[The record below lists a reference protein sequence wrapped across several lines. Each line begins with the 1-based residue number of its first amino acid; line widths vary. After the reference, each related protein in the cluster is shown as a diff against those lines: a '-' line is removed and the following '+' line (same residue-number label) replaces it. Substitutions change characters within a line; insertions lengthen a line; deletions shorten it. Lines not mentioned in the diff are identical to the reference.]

1 MTDRRCRRGRNRSWH
16 TATVSEIVRVTAA
29 DIASAEQLLEPVMRR
44 TPVVASR
51 ILSDLTGH
59 EVRLKCENL
68 QRTGSFKPRGAYN
81 RIARLDAE
89 QRARGV
95 VAASAGNH
103 AQGVAWAASQVGI
116 ESTVFMPVGASL
128 PKLMA
133 TKAYGATVHLVGNT
147 VDEALVSA
155 REFADRTGATLIHPF
170 DHLDIVAGQATLGT
184 ELLQQ
189 MPEVGT
195 VVIPTGG
202 GGLLAG
208 VAAAVKLTKP
218 GIRIVGVQ
226 AEGAAAWPASL
237 KAGHPIA
244 LDAMS
249 TMADGIAVGLPGSV
263 PFDHVQGWVDEIVTV
278 SEDALSRALV
288 LCIERAKLIVEP
300 AGAAAVAALMTHSA
314 ADIGLTGPVCA
325 VLSGGNIDPLLLT
338 HVITHGLRAGGRYLA
353 VRVIISDKPGGLTG
367 VLEVVRDAGA
377 SVVDVV
383 HSRTGGRL
391 GLEEVDVMLTVE
403 TRGPDHREA
412 VLEALG
418 AAGYSVQVES

>member
-1 MTDRRCRRGRNRSWH
+1 
-16 TATVSEIVRVTAA
+16 
-29 DIASAEQLLEPVMRR
+29 MRR

-81 RIARLDAE
+81 RIARLDAD

-116 ESTVFMPVGASL
+116 DSTVFMPVGVSL
-128 PKLMA
+128 PKLVA

-147 VDEALVSA
+147 VDEALKSA
-155 REFADRTGATLIHPF
+155 REFAERTGATLIHPF

-189 MPEVGT
+189 MPDVGT
-195 VVIPTGG
+195 IVIPTGG

-218 GIRIVGVQ
+218 DIRIVGVQ

-244 LDAMS
+244 LTSMS
-249 TMADGIAVGLPGSV
+249 TMADGIAIGLPGSV
-263 PFDHVQGWVDEIVTV
+263 PFDHVQGWVDDVVTV

-314 ADIGLTGPVCA
+314 DELGLTGSVCA

-353 VRVIISDKPGGLTG
+353 VRVTISDKPGGLTG
-367 VLEVVRDAGA
+367 VLGVVRDAGA

-403 TRGPDHREA
+403 TRGPDHRGS
-412 VLEALG
+412 VLDALG
-418 AAGYSVQVES
+418 AAGYAVHVEN

>member
-1 MTDRRCRRGRNRSWH
+1 MTAS
-16 TATVSEIVRVTAA
+16 
-29 DIASAEQLLEPVMRR
+29 DIASAEELLEPVMRR

-81 RIARLDAE
+81 RIARLDFE
-89 QRARGV
+89 QRALGV

-116 ESTVFMPVGASL
+116 ESTVFMPVGVSL
-128 PKLMA
+128 PKLVA

-147 VDEALVSA
+147 VDEALKSA

-189 MPEVGT
+189 MPDVGT
-195 VVIPTGG
+195 IVIPTGG

-218 GIRIVGVQ
+218 EIRVVGVQ

-244 LDAMS
+244 LASMS

-263 PFDHVQGWVDEIVTV
+263 PFDHVQGWVDDVVTV

-314 ADIGLTGPVCA
+314 DELGLTGSVCA
-325 VLSGGNIDPLLLT
+325 ILSGGNIDPLLLT

-353 VRVIISDKPGGLTG
+353 VRVTISDKPGGLTG
-367 VLEVVRDAGA
+367 VLGVLRDAGA

-403 TRGPDHREA
+403 TRGPDHRGS
-412 VLEALG
+412 VLDALG
-418 AAGYSVQVES
+418 AAGYAVHVES

>member
-1 MTDRRCRRGRNRSWH
+1 
-16 TATVSEIVRVTAA
+16 
-29 DIASAEQLLEPVMRR
+29 MRR

-81 RIARLDAE
+81 RIARLDAD
-89 QRARGV
+89 QRVRGV

-116 ESTVFMPVGASL
+116 TSTVFMPVGVSL
-128 PKLMA
+128 PKLVA

-147 VDEALVSA
+147 VDEALTSA
-155 REFADRTGATLIHPF
+155 REFADRTRATLIHPF

-189 MPEVGT
+189 MPDVGT
-195 VVIPTGG
+195 IVIPTGG

-208 VAAAVKLTKP
+208 VAAAVKLTRP
-218 GIRIVGVQ
+218 DVRVIGVQ

-244 LDAMS
+244 LTSMS

-263 PFDHVQGWVDEIVTV
+263 PFDHVQGWVDDVVTV

-314 ADIGLTGPVCA
+314 EELGLTGSVCA

-353 VRVIISDKPGGLTG
+353 VRVTISDKPGGLTG
-367 VLEVVRDAGA
+367 VLGVVRDAGA

-403 TRGPDHREA
+403 TRGPDHRGT
-412 VLEALG
+412 VLDALG
-418 AAGYSVQVES
+418 AAGYAVQVEN

>member
-1 MTDRRCRRGRNRSWH
+1 
-16 TATVSEIVRVTAA
+16 
-29 DIASAEQLLEPVMRR
+29 MRR

-81 RIARLDAE
+81 RIARLDAD

-116 ESTVFMPVGASL
+116 TSTVFMPVGVSL
-128 PKLMA
+128 PKLVA

-147 VDEALVSA
+147 VDEALTSA

-170 DHLDIVAGQATLGT
+170 DHFDIVAGQATLGT

-189 MPEVGT
+189 MLDVGT
-195 VVIPTGG
+195 IVIPTGG

-218 GIRIVGVQ
+218 DVRVIGVQ

-237 KAGHPIA
+237 EAGHPIA
-244 LDAMS
+244 LTSMS

-263 PFDHVQGWVDEIVTV
+263 PFDHVQGWVDDVVTV

-314 ADIGLTGPVCA
+314 EELGLTGSVCA

-353 VRVIISDKPGGLTG
+353 VRVTISDKPGGLTG
-367 VLEVVRDAGA
+367 VLGVVRDAGA

-403 TRGPDHREA
+403 TRGPDHRGT
-412 VLEALG
+412 VLDALG
-418 AAGYSVQVES
+418 AAGYAVQVEN

>member
-1 MTDRRCRRGRNRSWH
+1 
-16 TATVSEIVRVTAA
+16 
-29 DIASAEQLLEPVMRR
+29 MRR

-81 RIARLDAE
+81 RIARLDAD
-89 QRARGV
+89 QRVRGV

-116 ESTVFMPVGASL
+116 TSTVFMPVGVSL
-128 PKLMA
+128 PKLVA

-147 VDEALVSA
+147 VDEALTSA

-189 MPEVGT
+189 MPDVGT
-195 VVIPTGG
+195 IVIPTGG

-218 GIRIVGVQ
+218 DVRVIGVQ

-244 LDAMS
+244 LTSMS

-263 PFDHVQGWVDEIVTV
+263 PFDHVQGWVDDVVTV

-314 ADIGLTGPVCA
+314 EELGLTGSVCA

-353 VRVIISDKPGGLTG
+353 VRVTISDKPGGLTG
-367 VLEVVRDAGA
+367 VLGVVRDVGA

-403 TRGPDHREA
+403 TRGPDHRGT
-412 VLEALG
+412 VLDALG
-418 AAGYSVQVES
+418 AAGYAVQVEN

>member
-1 MTDRRCRRGRNRSWH
+1 
-16 TATVSEIVRVTAA
+16 
-29 DIASAEQLLEPVMRR
+29 MRR

-116 ESTVFMPVGASL
+116 ASTVFMPVGASL
-128 PKLMA
+128 PKLVA

-147 VDEALVSA
+147 VDEALKSA
-155 REFADRTGATLIHPF
+155 REFAERTGATLIHPF

-189 MPEVGT
+189 MPDVGT
-195 VVIPTGG
+195 IVIPTGG

-218 GIRIVGVQ
+218 DIRVVGVQ

-244 LDAMS
+244 LTSMS

-263 PFDHVQGWVDEIVTV
+263 PFDHVQGWVDDVVTV

-314 ADIGLTGPVCA
+314 DELGLTGSVCA

-353 VRVIISDKPGGLTG
+353 VRVTISDKPGGLTG
-367 VLEVVRDAGA
+367 VLGVVRDAGA

-403 TRGPDHREA
+403 TRGPDHRGS
-412 VLEALG
+412 VLDALG
-418 AAGYSVQVES
+418 AAGYAVHVEN

>member
-1 MTDRRCRRGRNRSWH
+1 MTAS
-16 TATVSEIVRVTAA
+16 
-29 DIASAEQLLEPVMRR
+29 DIASAEELLEPVMRR

-116 ESTVFMPVGASL
+116 DSTVFMPVGVSL
-128 PKLMA
+128 PKLVA

-147 VDEALVSA
+147 VDEALKSA
-155 REFADRTGATLIHPF
+155 REFAERTGATLIHPF

-189 MPEVGT
+189 MPDVGT
-195 VVIPTGG
+195 IVIPTGG

-218 GIRIVGVQ
+218 DIRIVGVQ

-244 LDAMS
+244 LTSMS
-249 TMADGIAVGLPGSV
+249 TMADGIAIGLPGSV
-263 PFDHVQGWVDEIVTV
+263 PFDHVQGWVDDVVTV

-314 ADIGLTGPVCA
+314 DELGLSGSVCA

-353 VRVIISDKPGGLTG
+353 VRVTISDKPGGLTG
-367 VLEVVRDAGA
+367 VLGVVRDAGA

-403 TRGPDHREA
+403 TRGPDHRGS
-412 VLEALG
+412 VLDALG
-418 AAGYSVQVES
+418 AAGYAVHVEN

>member
-1 MTDRRCRRGRNRSWH
+1 
-16 TATVSEIVRVTAA
+16 
-29 DIASAEQLLEPVMRR
+29 MRR

-81 RIARLDAE
+81 RIARLDAQ
-89 QRARGV
+89 QRAHGV

-244 LDAMS
+244 LEAMS

>member
-1 MTDRRCRRGRNRSWH
+1 MTAS
-16 TATVSEIVRVTAA
+16 
-29 DIASAEQLLEPVMRR
+29 DIASAEELLEPVMRR

-116 ESTVFMPVGASL
+116 DSTVFMPVGVSL
-128 PKLMA
+128 PKLVA

-147 VDEALVSA
+147 VDEALKSA
-155 REFADRTGATLIHPF
+155 REFAERTGATLIHPF

-189 MPEVGT
+189 MPDVGT
-195 VVIPTGG
+195 IVIPTGG

-218 GIRIVGVQ
+218 DIRIVGVQ

-244 LDAMS
+244 LTSMS
-249 TMADGIAVGLPGSV
+249 TMADGIAIGLPGSV
-263 PFDHVQGWVDEIVTV
+263 PFDHVQGWVDDVVTV

-314 ADIGLTGPVCA
+314 DELGLTGSVCA

-353 VRVIISDKPGGLTG
+353 VRVTISDKPGGLTG
-367 VLEVVRDAGA
+367 VLGVVRDAGA

-403 TRGPDHREA
+403 TRGPDHRGS
-412 VLEALG
+412 VLDALG
-418 AAGYSVQVES
+418 AAGYAVHVEN

>member
-1 MTDRRCRRGRNRSWH
+1 
-16 TATVSEIVRVTAA
+16 
-29 DIASAEQLLEPVMRR
+29 MRR

-89 QRARGV
+89 QRAHGV

-244 LDAMS
+244 LEAMS

>member
-1 MTDRRCRRGRNRSWH
+1 
-16 TATVSEIVRVTAA
+16 
-29 DIASAEQLLEPVMRR
+29 MRR

-81 RIARLDAE
+81 RIARLDAD

-116 ESTVFMPVGASL
+116 TSTVFMPVGVSL
-128 PKLMA
+128 PKLVA

-147 VDEALVSA
+147 VDEALTSA

-189 MPEVGT
+189 MPDVGT
-195 VVIPTGG
+195 IVIPTGG

-208 VAAAVKLTKP
+208 VAAAVKLTRP
-218 GIRIVGVQ
+218 DVRVIGVQ

-237 KAGHPIA
+237 EAGHPIA
-244 LDAMS
+244 LTSMS

-263 PFDHVQGWVDEIVTV
+263 PFDHVQGWVDDVVTV

-300 AGAAAVAALMTHSA
+300 AGAAAVAALMTHS
-314 ADIGLTGPVCA
+314 DEELGLTGSVCA

-353 VRVIISDKPGGLTG
+353 VRVTISDKPGGLTG
-367 VLEVVRDAGA
+367 VLGVVRDAGA

-403 TRGPDHREA
+403 TRGPDHRGT
-412 VLEALG
+412 VLDALG
-418 AAGYSVQVES
+418 AAGYAVQVEN